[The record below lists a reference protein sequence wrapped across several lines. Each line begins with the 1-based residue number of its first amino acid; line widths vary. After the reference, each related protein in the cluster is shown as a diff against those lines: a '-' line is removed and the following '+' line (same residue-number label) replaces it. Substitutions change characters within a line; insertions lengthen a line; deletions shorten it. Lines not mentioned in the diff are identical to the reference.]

1 MTMAGFYRRP
11 LPPPLVA
18 FASDEGRALFR
29 EALAQGDLE
38 GYFALAEQF
47 HTQSEPAYCGLGSLV
62 VALNAL
68 GVDPGRLWKGPWR
81 WYSEELLDCC
91 VPLERVEREGVTLD
105 QLLCLARCNGAG
117 GEVTRADEGGLD
129 RFRDD
134 VRTAARTPSGLALVA
149 GYARAELGQTG
160 GGHYSPIAG
169 HHAGRDLVLVLD
181 VARFKYPAHW
191 VPTTMLWEA
200 MRPIDPSTRRAR
212 GYVTLRRGGAL
223 SVVFRVSAQRHA
235 WRDVLAALDGRL
247 RDGLREDAPG
257 TLDALARSFVRH
269 LGPELAGALETRE
282 APLSPEHAA
291 LAEALFTA
299 LRAMPVHASL
309 SAALAPRESVLAER
323 PHGAEIAS
331 VLLLACADTLAEGA
345 APPTRA
351 LLQALAAAGALPEPV
366 ASEIAVVR
374 EQVAALTRSACAP

>member
-1 MTMAGFYRRP
+1 MTMDGFYRRP

-29 EALAQGDLE
+29 EALAEGDLE

-68 GVDPGRLWKGPWR
+68 GIDPGRLWKGPWR

-91 VPLERVEREGVTLD
+91 VPLDRVEHEGITLD
-105 QLLCLARCNGAG
+105 QLLCLARCNGAR
-117 GEVTRADEGGLD
+117 GEVTRADEGGFD
-129 RFRDD
+129 RFREA
-134 VRTAARTPSGLALVA
+134 VRTAVRTPSGVALVA
-149 GYARAELGQTG
+149 AYARAELGQIG
-160 GGHYSPIAG
+160 SGHYSPVAG
-169 HHAGRDLVLVLD
+169 YHAGRDLVLVLD

-191 VPTTMLWEA
+191 VPAALLWEA
-200 MRPIDPSTRRAR
+200 MRPIDPSTRRSR

-223 SVVFRVSAQRHA
+223 SVFFLASTRRHA

-257 TLDALARSFVRH
+257 TLDALGRSFVRH

-291 LAEALFTA
+291 LAEALFAA
-299 LRAMPVHASL
+299 LRALPVHASL
-309 SAALAPRESVLAER
+309 SAALAPRESVLAGR
-323 PHGAEIAS
+323 PHGAEIAA
-331 VLLLACADTLAEGA
+331 VLLLACADVLAEGTA
-345 APPTRA
+345 APTRA
-351 LLQALAAAGALPEPV
+351 LLQAVAAPGAVPEPV